1 MPADRRAGTILV
13 DECHRKR
20 LGIDA
25 SPLRNRS
32 AQRQQKCWKRSR
44 RPPIVRLAEER
55 DAPPR
60 HDATHFEVRER
71 DVAYGIYQD
80 ALLRLRDE
88 VLSIVEA
95 VRETVIE
102 ETR

>member
-1 MPADRRAGTILV
+1 MPADRRAGSILV

-20 LGIDA
+20 IDIDA
-25 SPLRNRS
+25 SPLRNRR

-44 RPPIVRLAEER
+44 RPPMVRVAEER

-71 DVAYGIYQD
+71 NVADGI
-80 ALLRLRDE
+80 
-88 VLSIVEA
+88 
-95 VRETVIE
+95 
-102 ETR
+102 